1 MTSPVSPS
9 LPVLRQ
15 LLNEP
20 EVTPGPWTAEGRAV
34 IGPVGFSEMPVVAED
49 YGVVL
54 HEDAALIAAAI
65 TALPAL
71 LDRLERQ
78 AAAIEAVQELADD
91 WGAISDGRYATNRIA
106 RTTAARALREA
117 LSGITP
123 TTEEKQA

>member
-1 MTSPVSPS
+1 

-20 EVTPGPWTAEGRAV
+20 EVTPGPWAAEGRAV

-54 HEDAALIAAAI
+54 HEDAALIAAAV

-78 AAAIEAVQELADD
+78 AAAIEAVQAEMQNWAKRCPEDD
-91 WGAISDGRYATNRIA
+91 WGSGDIADMVLADAGRHVLSKIENH
-106 RTTAARALREA
+106 

-123 TTEEKQA
+123 TTEENP